1 MGRDNVFRR
10 HNEMV
15 ARSRGFKMSW
25 VGWQTPG
32 CPCKAVWAPLQMLW
46 DKLLESLEW
55 GLWISFCRQMD
66 GSSNGEDTLISTVTF
81 SIVRSPGKKKK
92 NLSQVCGRIRGP
104 SWQNLGAINEAELF
118 RFVYLRSDFVLDGKR
133 KRSSNGCY
141 LCSVCARCCR
151 WHSVLFSCVPQNTP
165 FTPMFWAV
173 CLTVESICPVK
184 THVLK
189 EEMSLEYITVN
200 ITITTHLVTL
210 WKKVFRGHPPS
221 TVFLWLGYQLTLLMG
236 SLSWPPLNL

>member
-1 MGRDNVFRR
+1 MG
-10 HNEMV
+10 
-15 ARSRGFKMSW
+15 K
-25 VGWQTPG
+25 TPWF
-32 CPCKAVWAPLQMLW
+32 PQSPFLLLDLQ
-46 DKLLESLEW
+46 E
-55 GLWISFCRQMD
+55 R
-66 GSSNGEDTLISTVTF
+66 
-81 SIVRSPGKKKK
+81 KK

-200 ITITTHLVTL
+200 TTITTHLVTL
-210 WKKVFRGHPPS
+210 WKKS
-221 TVFLWLGYQLTLLMG
+221 LGGIHLLQSFSG
-236 SLSWPPLNL
+236 WVTSLLSSWGVLAGLP